1 MLLLLAA
8 WLGVF
13 AGPQDS
19 SPDLLAR
26 VADQAETFSRKAP
39 ALLAEETLEQR
50 TLQGSGSR
58 FRVGK
63 SASQF
68 PELYLGRTIISEYTI
83 APLKDSESKDLVEF
97 RQAISVDGRI
107 VQSAEKARHALSLG
121 VQSASERVR
130 KRMLEDFAK
139 YGLVDVATDY
149 ALILLAFTSRGQ
161 EQLTILPSDEERVGA
176 DDASVFSWAQSAEGG
191 GELIFAGRQAAR
203 IPLAG
208 KLWVRKSDGV
218 PLRISVW
225 AAQSVSG
232 RSIRDEATID
242 YAMSPRGF
250 VVPVAVLHRHVV
262 DGELKTENQYRYSP
276 FRLFAADTQVE
287 YPPSAPPP
295 PQ

>member
-8 WLGVF
+8 WLAAPGM
-13 AGPQDS
+13 AQDS
-19 SPDLLAR
+19 SPNQLSR
-26 VADQAETFSRKAP
+26 VADQAEAFSRKAP
-39 ALLAEETLEQR
+39 AVLAEETLEQR
-50 TLQGSGSR
+50 TLQGPGPR

-68 PELYLGRTIISEYTI
+68 PELHLGRTVISEYTI
-83 APLKDSESKDLVEF
+83 APLKDSGSKDLVEF
-97 RQAISVDGRI
+97 RQVISVDGRP
-107 VQSAEKARHALSLG
+107 VKSAEKARHALSLG
-121 VQSASERVR
+121 VQSAGEGVR

-149 ALILLAFTSRGQ
+149 ALILLAFTSHGQ
-161 EQLTILPSDEERVGA
+161 ERLTILPSDAERVGA
-176 DDASVFSWAQSAEGG
+176 DDCSVFSWAQSAEGG

-218 PLRISVW
+218 PLRVSVW

-242 YAMSPRGF
+242 YAMSALGF
-250 VVPVAVLHRHVV
+250 VAPVAVLHRHVV
-262 DGELKTENQYRYSP
+262 DGELKTENQYRYGP
-276 FRLFAADTQVE
+276 FRLFAADTQVK
-287 YPPSAPPP
+287 YPPSAPP
-295 PQ
+295 